1 MGASEKPSE
10 DKLRIAPNWLITA
23 LLIFLLAYCL
33 IRLCLTARS
42 NPFWYDEIVTRAV
55 AAQTSLAGGMRALLD
70 GVDSHTPFFYLI
82 EFYALRLFK
91 NEEFALRLPSVL
103 AFAIALVCVFAYAKR
118 RWTEVGALGC
128 AACLLATTAFQRY
141 ATEARAYSMLLAF
154 IALALVCYDRLP
166 SRIWTIGL
174 GLSLLLAEAVHY
186 YAIISILP
194 FIFAELGHIW
204 LTRSVRWQVWA
215 AIACPI
221 VPLAV
226 TWRFLA
232 AIRSAYGGHFWV
244 HTGLEAVP
252 LSYGELL
259 SVGPVMGGVVAIIL
273 LAVQGWEVLLT
284 WRRKSVSNTSEAVLR
299 TGLLSLPLISL
310 FVAILLHVPML
321 PRYVIATELAVAL
334 VIGSFRVVPKSIG
347 LIVFSFLAFNVA
359 ISEAMFWNSF
369 ASLHATRQTVLMERF
384 IESAG
389 YPELP
394 VVVAH
399 GLAFLPL
406 ARYGS
411 PELQSRLAYIVDVP
425 KALEYSRT
433 DSIDENLIRLRRYT
447 MIRVIDFSEFA
458 RNHPEFLLFTRELK
472 PDFDWL
478 TPYLAKTAR
487 SMEVLA
493 ESREGKVYHVC
504 MKGTAGTSTAD

>member
-1 MGASEKPSE
+1 MGASGKPRE
-10 DKLRIAPNWLITA
+10 DKLRTPPNSLITA

-33 IRLCLTARS
+33 MRLGVAARL
-42 NPFWYDEIVTRAV
+42 NPFWYDEILTRAV
-55 AAQTSLAGGMRALLD
+55 AAQTSLAGAMRALLD

-103 AFAIALVCVFAYAKR
+103 AFAIALLCVFTYAKR

-128 AACLLATTAFQRY
+128 AACLLATTAFPRY

-186 YAIISILP
+186 YAIFSVLP
-194 FIFAELGHIW
+194 FVFAELGHIW

-221 VPLAV
+221 LPLAV

-232 AIRSAYGGHFWV
+232 TIRSAYGGHFWV

-273 LAVQGWEVLLT
+273 IAVQGWEVLLS

-310 FVAILLHVPML
+310 LVAVLLHVPML
-321 PRYVIATELAVAL
+321 SRYVIATTLAVAL
-334 VIGSFRVVPKSIG
+334 VIGSFRIVPKSIG
-347 LIVFSFLAFNVA
+347 VIVFSFLAFNVG
-359 ISEAMFWNSF
+359 ISEALFWNSF
-369 ASLHATRQTVLMERF
+369 RSPLAARQTVLTERF
-384 IESAG
+384 IERAG

-394 VVVAH
+394 VVVAN

-411 PELQSRLAYIVDVP
+411 PELQSRLAYLVDVHN
-425 KALEYSRT
+425 ALEYSRT

-447 MIRVIDFSEFA
+447 ALQAIDFSKFE
-458 RNHPEFLLFTRELK
+458 RSHSEFLLFVLKLK
-472 PDFDWL
+472 PDLDWL
-478 TPYLAKTAR
+478 TPYLEKRAR
-487 SMEVLA
+487 SMKVLA
-493 ESREGKVYHVC
+493 EGREGKVYLVC
-504 MKGTAGTSTAD
+504 L